1 MPLLSGRSL
10 NFQNLSQADDKKKK
24 KSSIEKKERE
34 EEIHHIYGV
43 PGVHVGVPESST
55 SLKDK
60 VKFYMTFVGEAND
73 NTAEL

>member
-24 KSSIEKKERE
+24 KSSIEV
-34 EEIHHIYGV
+34 GV